1 MVIPQRFEK
10 SKGQWLVR
18 HNLFEHKSI
27 LTNIEIKYEKDVAP
41 ELYSGDETFTP
52 AADVYS
58 FAIVAWEV
66 SYRIVHVSFTIIFVF
81 CCCLWGCVLLT
92 FGFLLFVCCYF
103 LLFCIK
109 K

>member
-27 LTNIEIKYEKDVAP
+27 PTNIEIKYEKDVAP

-66 SYRIVHVSFTIIFVF
+66 SYRIVHVSFTIIFV
-81 CCCLWGCVLLT
+81 L
-92 FGFLLFVCCYF
+92 LLFVGVFC
-103 LLFCIK
+103 LLLVYLFAVIYCFFCLK